1 MTDDKHHIEITNPE
15 LIKRFVEGAMLQ
27 NLDNPERMLLKTLG
41 DLVVSV
47 EALAELVRVA
57 GISWVMI
64 PLGQPEHRQLK
75 EAAEAA
81 RKLLASNE
89 EKKDD

>member
-27 NLDNPERMLLKTLG
+27 NLDYREALG

-47 EALAELVRVA
+47 DAFYNHTKSDLVNCHMCD
-57 GISWVMI
+57 S
-64 PLGQPEHRQLK
+64 L
-75 EAAEAA
+75 EAA

>member
-27 NLDNPERMLLKTLG
+27 NLGNPERMLLKTLG
-41 DLVVSV
+41 DLGVAQQQRDDYR
-47 EALAELVRVA
+47 EALE
-57 GISWVMI
+57 
-64 PLGQPEHRQLK
+64 
-75 EAAEAA
+75 EASHWIVDETGSDEVKQ
-81 RKLLASNE
+81 RIKQLLASNE